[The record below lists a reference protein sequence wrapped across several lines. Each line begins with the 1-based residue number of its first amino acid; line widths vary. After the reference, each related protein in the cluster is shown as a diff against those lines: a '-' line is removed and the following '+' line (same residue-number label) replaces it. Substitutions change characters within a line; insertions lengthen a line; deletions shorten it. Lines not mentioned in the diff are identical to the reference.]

1 MSEEKENN
9 IKELEKKLGEIRK
22 VVYWNIKKYGQFD
35 LTLNDGTFIF
45 GHNAEFDW
53 FYGEPR
59 IWVEDALYGV
69 YAIVPIK
76 SIKWIGLDPEV
87 PEGDKNE

>member
-1 MSEEKENN
+1 MNEEKENN
-9 IKELEKKLGEIRK
+9 VKELAEKLGEIRK
-22 VVYWNIKKYGQFD
+22 VVYWNIKKYGFFD

-59 IWVEDALYGV
+59 ILVEDALYGV
-69 YAIVPIK
+69 YAIVHIK
-76 SIKWIGLDPEV
+76 NIKFIGLDSEV
-87 PEGDKNE
+87 PEGNKNE